1 MLFQLH
7 FNVYYNAMNAKKL
20 LSKIEEN
27 ELIRENED
35 LKSRYSD
42 IYDLVTMYEN
52 VFAELKSIPE
62 LQRLVNNTLDRH
74 LARLSS

>member
-1 MLFQLH
+1 
-7 FNVYYNAMNAKKL
+7 MNAKKL